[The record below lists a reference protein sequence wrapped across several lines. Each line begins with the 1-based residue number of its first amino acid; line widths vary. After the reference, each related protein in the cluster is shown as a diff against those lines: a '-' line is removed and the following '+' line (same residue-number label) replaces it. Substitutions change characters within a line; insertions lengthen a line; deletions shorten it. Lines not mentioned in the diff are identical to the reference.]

1 MKALEEEMD
10 PLNSDDN
17 GLVEVFSLDMRPW
30 GGWCYIFLCVC
41 TEEILF

>member
-17 GLVEVFSLDMRPW
+17 GLVEVFNLDMRLW
-30 GGWCYIFLCVC
+30 GG
-41 TEEILF
+41 